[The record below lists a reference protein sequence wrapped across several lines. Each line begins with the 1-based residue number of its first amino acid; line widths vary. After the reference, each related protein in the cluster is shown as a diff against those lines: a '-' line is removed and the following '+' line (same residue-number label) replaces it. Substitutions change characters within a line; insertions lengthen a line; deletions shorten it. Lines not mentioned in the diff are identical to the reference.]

1 MVKDYITNVINPLL
15 AETELTAATCNL
27 TSKKHKSARSLI
39 EHLTF
44 FQRPSKAEV
53 SSLKPGMEL
62 LDTVA
67 FDAPSLETFHEINEE
82 LGSIYAIYMKKM

>member
-1 MVKDYITNVINPLL
+1 MRDEQTRITEEYKLRVTANNERRENLIKDYITNVINPLL

-53 SSLKPGMEL
+53 QSLKPG
-62 LDTVA
+62 
-67 FDAPSLETFHEINEE
+67 
-82 LGSIYAIYMKKM
+82 